1 MLLKD
6 AMDIAMPIWES
17 LKPVCDIRKIAG
29 SIRREKPEPKDI
41 EIVCLPKVVVL
52 KDMFG
57 WDEGT
62 IRDPLF
68 HKIVSELGRVIKG
81 KTDGKYMQIALPQG
95 INLDLFMPDDF
106 DFYRQFAIRTG
117 SGDWTAKY
125 IAGGWKSIGWCG
137 SDAGLRL
144 QSECV
149 SKTSETDG
157 KKSWKCVLPKDKQTL
172 PPHWKSE
179 QEFFDWIKLKWVSP
193 KNRNV

>member
-41 EIVCLPKVVVL
+41 EIVCLPKFVVL

-68 HKIVSELGRVIKG
+68 HKIVSELGTIIKG
-81 KTDGKYMQIALPQG
+81 KTDGKYMQIELPQG
-95 INLDLFMPDDF
+95 INLDLFMPDEANF
-106 DFYRQFAIRTG
+106 WRIMAIRTG
-117 SGDWTAKY
+117 PSDYSQNVLAV
-125 IAGGWKSIGWCG
+125 GWRKMGWVG
-137 SDAGLRL
+137 SDVGLRK
-144 QSECV
+144 EEDCENV
-149 SKTSETDG
+149 GTKE
-157 KKSWKCVLPKDKQTL
+157 KAKWKCVKLDGEL
-172 PPHWKSE
+172 PPKWESE
-179 QEFFDWIKLKWVSP
+179 KHFYQWLQVPYLEP
-193 KNRNV
+193 KHRGL